1 MPRNRDRGFYRP
13 AGHNEPR
20 NRVRIAGYDPE
31 GRRRVVCEDEDEAET
46 LMAAKQAAEV
56 HVADYPAT
64 APLEKWD
71 FRVEG

>member
-31 GRRRVVCEDEDEAET
+31 GRRRVVAVAPSEEDAKAKAKEDAEAYVD
-46 LMAAKQAAEV
+46 A
-56 HVADYPAT
+56 YPAS
-64 APLEKWD
+64 APLSKW
-71 FRVEG
+71 RYVVE